1 MGDLGLGF
9 TTGSF
14 IFCFLPVFLICY
26 FIISKNGKRVIAGNI
41 VIAIG
46 SFIFYSW
53 ALATSA
59 VMLFIYTIVVYA
71 IGRLM
76 SSSVSNNILLP
87 LKYYRGG
94 QELRET
100 KIYVSKILLIL
111 GVIFS
116 VCLLYHFKYASTAV
130 TGLSKYFY
138 INADKYS
145 QIITP
150 LGISFITF
158 SSISYFAD
166 IYYGKSNSGSFLDCM
181 IYIYFFPKVVSG
193 PIVLWRDFEPKL
205 HARNHNNAAFIC
217 GINRICTGFAKK
229 VILADTFG
237 HYASKIQSIEID
249 TPTAWLGWLLYALQI
264 YYDFAGY
271 SDIAIGISNMLG
283 FEFHEN
289 FNFPYRSLS
298 VSEFW
303 RRWHISLG
311 NFFKNYIYFPL
322 GGNRRGKRRTLI
334 NLGIVFFVSG
344 IWHGVGL
351 AYVIWGCIHGIC
363 VVIERIIKDK
373 NWYAKIPK
381 ILKWVVTFFIVA
393 SAWQFFRYGDFISAV
408 VSFSHMLGIHSYSSD
423 AIIFP
428 FGFYL
433 DNKIIVL
440 LAIGIFGATLLGSEK
455 IINLYAKIKD
465 NTVWF
470 IFQEII
476 LFGLFIVS
484 LAMMISSGYSPFI
497 YFQF

>member
-1 MGDLGLGF
+1 MGF
-9 TTGSF
+9 TTSTF
-14 IFCFLPVFLICY
+14 IFCFLPIFLICY
-26 FIISKNGKRVIAGNI
+26 FLFSKNGKRVTAGNI

-59 VMLFIYTIVVYA
+59 VMLFLYTIVVYV

-76 SSSVSNNILLP
+76 SSCVENAIAIP
-87 LKYYRGG
+87 IKYYRGG
-94 QELRET
+94 QEQKET
-100 KIYVSKILLIL
+100 RLQVAKILLIL

-116 VCLLYHFKYASTAV
+116 ICLLYHFKYASTAV

-138 INADKYS
+138 INTEKYS

-158 SSISYFAD
+158 SSISYFTD
-166 IYYGKSNSGSFLDCM
+166 IYYGKAHAGSFLDCM

-193 PIVLWRDFEPKL
+193 PIVLWRDFESQL
-205 HARNHNNAAFIC
+205 HARNHDSRTAVC
-217 GINRICTGFAKK
+217 GINRICIGFAKK

-237 HYASKIQSIEID
+237 HYTSKIQSIAID
-249 TPTAWLGWLLYALQI
+249 TPTAWLGWILYALQI

-271 SDIAIGISNMLG
+271 SDIAIGISEMLG
-283 FEFHEN
+283 FHFDDN

-322 GGNRRGKRRTLI
+322 GGNRRGKNRTLI

-351 AYVIWGCIHGIC
+351 AYIVWGCIHGIC
-363 VVIERIIKDK
+363 VIIERVIKDK
-373 NWYAKIPK
+373 KFYQKTPK
-381 ILKWVVTFFIVA
+381 IIRWSVTFFIVA
-393 SAWQFFRYGDFISAV
+393 SAWQFFRYGDLVKAMV
-408 VSFSHMLGIHSYSSD
+408 AFSHMIGIHSYSASD
-423 AIIFP
+423 IIYP
-428 FGFYL
+428 FSYYL
-433 DNKIIVL
+433 DNKIITL
-440 LAIGIFGATLLGSEK
+440 LVTGIFGATVLGSER
-455 IINLYAKIKD
+455 IISLYSKIKT

-470 IFQEII
+470 VFQEIM
-476 LFGLFIVS
+476 LLGLFIVA